1 MLFEDITMLYIGY
14 AEDIPGT
21 DEKRAA
27 ARDAHMAYLHG
38 TTEIV
43 VLGGPLLDANDKRTG
58 TCLIISAPDMAT
70 AEAWFANEPFNKAG
84 IFKSMKVSR
93 VLRGTWHPELAADSK

>member
-1 MLFEDITMLYIGY
+1 MLYIGY

-27 ARDAHMAYLHG
+27 ARAAHMAYLHG

-43 VLGGPLLDANDKRTG
+43 VLGGPLLDGDDKRHG

-70 AEAWFANEPFNKAG
+70 AEDWFANEPFNKAG
-84 IFKSMKVSR
+84 IFKSLKVSR
-93 VLRGTWHPELAADSK
+93 VMRGTWHPELAADSK

>member
-1 MLFEDITMLYIGY
+1 MLYIGY

-27 ARDAHMAYLHG
+27 VRDEHMAYLHG

-43 VLGGPLLDANDKRTG
+43 VLGGPLLDADDKRTG
-58 TCLIISAPDMAT
+58 TCLIISAPDMAA
-70 AEAWFANEPFNKAG
+70 AEEWFANEPFNKAG
-84 IFKSMKVSR
+84 IFKSLKVSR
-93 VLRGTWHPELAADSK
+93 VMRGTWHPELAADSK